1 MFVPKFKF
9 TVGRCLDVFVED
21 DVAVAFGDDTS
32 GRGIFH
38 AAYRSVDGG
47 PYAAVLESSVA
58 FRAESTILKH
68 QIAGIAERLFSRD
81 VAVHQTQVARVPSQ
95 VFAVQF
101 GVVHGDV
108 FHFPERILCGNPGM
122 VDFNV
127 FHVLEDVFA
136 ITFQPVYA
144 DVAAEHER
152 VSPVVQLQVLYVQP
166 VASPENF
173 VGIVDFHILD
183 FYVRHFAEH
192 FGSIDAC
199 VGHLQMVG
207 IPQGGASSHV
217 EETAVDDETVHVPKG
232 VIAFETAV
240 GGDDVAAFFDG
251 RFPGTDGH
259 VVQMQVARAEQGAF
273 AAKFHVFYQLHC
285 MIVFKVCDFRSRI
298 WLSYVS
304 IPIIYVQS
312 YANIMD

>member
-1 MFVPKFKF
+1 
-9 TVGRCLDVFVED
+9 
-21 DVAVAFGDDTS
+21 
-32 GRGIFH
+32 
-38 AAYRSVDGG
+38 
-47 PYAAVLESSVA
+47 
-58 FRAESTILKH
+58 
-68 QIAGIAERLFSRD
+68 
-81 VAVHQTQVARVPSQ
+81 
-95 VFAVQF
+95 
-101 GVVHGDV
+101 
-108 FHFPERILCGNPGM
+108 M

-192 FGSIDAC
+192 FGSVDAC

-273 AAKFHVFYQLHC
+273 AAEFHVFYQLHC
-285 MIVFKVCDFRSRI
+285 MIVFKVCYFRSRI